1 MSALSF
7 ATSVPAIPIARPMD
21 ACTHEEM
28 LINESNP
35 RNSLNQGNMMYGT
48 MMHHV

>member
-35 RNSLNQGNMMYGT
+35 PNSLNHGNKMYGT
-48 MMHHV
+48 IID

>member
-21 ACTHEEM
+21 AYTHEEM
-28 LINESNP
+28 LIKESNP
-35 RNSLNQGNMMYGT
+35 SNSLNQGNMMYAT
-48 MMHHV
+48 MIYHV